1 MVLRQAGGT
10 SGWMEIQKLGEGI
23 QSLSQ
28 VGLGQ
33 DPRTAPGELADSG
46 KLYPALSLSVLIC
59 EIILIITFL
68 SLRVLVNVK
77 WDK

>member
-1 MVLRQAGGT
+1 MLRQGGGT

-33 DPRTAPGELADSG
+33 DPRTAPGKLVDSG
-46 KLYPALSLSVLIC
+46 KLHPALSLSVLIC